1 MRTRIPLY
9 VHIATLFLLLFL
21 VLGFSLVF
29 QGYRQTLSG
38 NFAHERQ
45 NFAHPCHRNRKNG
58 NRFSNCL
65 ETISNPL
72 ELKTRRQP
80 QTENFVFSRQKHISR
95 PSLQFIF
102 GISRRC
108 FGADKTQWDKEKRKS
123 ADQRQHFLYHFS
135 NLYERTG
142 CRR

>member
-45 NFAHPCHRNRKNG
+45 NFAHQ
-58 NRFSNCL
+58 SA
-65 ETISNPL
+65 EV
-72 ELKTRRQP
+72 EQ
-80 QTENFVFSRQKHISR
+80 
-95 PSLQFIF
+95 SLQLTIRPVSTSLLLY
-102 GISRRC
+102 SRSR
-108 FGADKTQWDKEKRKS
+108 AVTAQTLEQRLSELPQLTELLRSNEAVS
-123 ADQRQHFLYHFS
+123 AVYIGYNNGDFS
-135 NLYERTG
+135 
-142 CRR
+142 